1 MARGFP
7 RFEDHNRLR
16 GRLLFGFPRRGSD
29 SRIAS
34 HGLSQAV
41 WAASLSAVVALVS
54 SFLEN
59 TTSIRA
65 PLLTTTVRLGR
76 N

>member
-1 MARGFP
+1 MLKA
-7 RFEDHNRLR
+7 
-16 GRLLFGFPRRGSD
+16 
-29 SRIAS
+29 I
-34 HGLSQAV
+34 

-59 TTSIRA
+59 TVIVRA
-65 PLLTTTVRLGR
+65 PLLMTTVRLGR